1 VVIVWCFLALPK
13 WSWVNAVV
21 GAQALADNT
30 VLLNNLGIK
39 GFLDEPVFMTLRSFV
54 TAPACVSTKKSK
66 EWVKDHVLQLHQDRH
81 HILNVEAL
89 DKKINQA
96 ATSIT
101 PS

>member
-1 VVIVWCFLALPK
+1 
-13 WSWVNAVV
+13 
-21 GAQALADNT
+21 
-30 VLLNNLGIK
+30 
-39 GFLDEPVFMTLRSFV
+39 MTLRSFV

-101 PS
+101 P